1 MTTRSSCFAKINVCA
16 ASVLAGLM
24 ATSCASLHDS
34 SPDQVAASNP
44 SVTYN
49 YRNDD
54 ELIQAGQRAATYC
67 NQYQS
72 IPRTDSFGSD
82 PNGGS
87 MVVFECVPT
96 SAPTAPQPQF
106 NPNLTY
112 NYRNDQDLVDA
123 ARNAQ
128 IYCMNRGSRQV
139 VSNIATNS
147 DGTKTVTFQC
157 G

>member
-1 MTTRSSCFAKINVCA
+1 MTTRSSCFAKMSVCA

-24 ATSCASLHDS
+24 MTSCTSLHDS
-34 SPDQVAASNP
+34 SPEQVAASNP

-72 IPRTDSFGSD
+72 IPRTDSF
-82 PNGGS
+82 GGS